1 MRSRLSA
8 LGLVALLPALAG
20 CSASPRPVF
29 YPNARL
35 AEVGEA
41 QVQQDIDACMAAAEA
56 AGVSRSGG
64 TGQAAGNVAKT
75 AAIGGAAGAAGG
87 AVRGHAG
94 RGAAVGAA
102 AGAAGGTMRELFR
115 TREPDPV
122 FKNFVDRCLRD
133 KGYDPIGW
141 K

>member
-1 MRSRLSA
+1 MKPRPFA
-8 LGLVALLPALAG
+8 LGLVVLLLALAG

-29 YPNARL
+29 YPNAHS
-35 AEVGEA
+35 AAVGEA
-41 QVQQDIDACMAAAEA
+41 QIQQDIDACMATAEA
-56 AGVSRSGG
+56 SGVSRTGG
-64 TGQAAGNVAKT
+64 AGEAAGNVAKT

-102 AGAAGGTMRELFR
+102 AGAAGGTMREIFR

-122 FKNFVDRCLRD
+122 FKNFVDRCLKE
-133 KGYDPIGW
+133 KGYEPIGW
-141 K
+141 R

>member
-1 MRSRLSA
+1 MRRRLLA
-8 LGLVALLPALAG
+8 LGLVAVLPTLAG

-29 YPNARL
+29 YPNAHL
-35 AEVGEA
+35 SQVGEA
-41 QVQQDIDACMAAAEA
+41 QLQQDIDACMAAAEA

-64 TGQAAGNVAKT
+64 AGEAAGNVAKT
-75 AAIGGAAGAAGG
+75 AAIGSAAGAAGG

-102 AGAAGGTMRELFR
+102 AGAAGGSMRELFR
-115 TREPDPV
+115 TRQPDPI
-122 FKNFVDRCLRD
+122 FKNFVDRCLKE
-133 KGYDPIGW
+133 KGYEPIGW